1 MGSGRVR
8 EENFSALPSSPHTP
22 TRPMCGIAG
31 IFVTDRSE
39 RVDAALLR
47 AMNRA
52 QAHRG
57 PDHDGLYCGDFIG
70 LGSRRLAIIDPE
82 GGDQPISNADETSW
96 IVFNGEIYNHRAL
109 RAELEE
115 RGVRFKTRTDTEVIL
130 HLYDR
135 LGPDCVERLEGM
147 FAFAVWD
154 ARSQRLFV
162 ARDRLGIKP
171 LFYAFDGRV
180 FHFASEI
187 KALLAGSGRAVAL
200 SREGLAEYLFCG
212 MTLGPSTFFEGIHAL
227 PPGHH
232 LTVTP
237 DGVRLRE
244 YWDVPFDPRLDASPE
259 ACADELFGILSDA
272 VGRELHADATLG
284 GCLSG
289 GLDSSVVATL
299 AARQRPAFPTF
310 AIGYA
315 RNAEVF
321 ARAPR
326 RIVGEVVGDD
336 SHYAGVMAEAL
347 GTDHHAYVLP
357 VEPLVD
363 AIDRMIW
370 HREKPLVTLSEYGHH
385 CLSREAARDVKVL
398 LSGQGSDELFGG
410 YYYWFGFR
418 EAVNT
423 AFFPWVFRTDPADP
437 AYPATQFD
445 WFAHLLTDDARR
457 AVPFEAHQAKFDRL
471 MARADTP
478 DFFNKISYLLLK
490 THLHEM
496 LELEDRHGMTHSV
509 EMRVPFLDHR
519 LATWALNLPASVK
532 VSRREEKMLLRRMVQ
547 QHLPEFPAEVLA
559 RKKSPMPPPFDIGAL
574 VEAMRD
580 TLGRPGLAIE
590 AYFDGGRLRDFL
602 RSFDPARL
610 DAVSQKH
617 YVLFTL
623 YFLERWHH
631 LFETAD
637 RRPPTAAHGLA
648 ATVGDQQSAVLS

>member
-1 MGSGRVR
+1 
-8 EENFSALPSSPHTP
+8 
-22 TRPMCGIAG
+22 MCGIAG
-31 IFVTDRSE
+31 TFVTDRSE
-39 RVDAALLR
+39 RVDPAVLR

-57 PDHDGLYCGDFIG
+57 PDHDGIYCGDFVG
-70 LGSRRLAIIDPE
+70 LAARRLAIIDPAH
-82 GGDQPISNADETSW
+82 GDQPISNADDTSW

-109 RAELEE
+109 RAELE
-115 RGVRFKTRTDTEVIL
+115 RASIPFKTRTDTEVIL

-135 LGPDCVERLEGM
+135 LGERCVERLEGM

-154 ARSQRLFV
+154 ARRSRLFV

-171 LFYAFDGRV
+171 LFYSFDGRA

-187 KALLAGSGRAVAL
+187 KALLAQPGRRAAL

-212 MTLGPSTFFEGIHAL
+212 MTLGPSTFFQGIHAL

-237 DGVRLRE
+237 DGVRVRA
-244 YWDVPFDPRLDASPE
+244 YWDVPFAPREDASE
-259 ACADELFGILSDA
+259 AACADELFAILSDA
-272 VGRELHADATLG
+272 VARELHADAPLG

-299 AARQRPAFPTF
+299 AARQRPGFPTF
-310 AIGYA
+310 SIGYA
-315 RNAEVF
+315 RNSEVF
-321 ARAPR
+321 ERAPR

-336 SHYAGVMAEAL
+336 WHYAHVMAEAL
-347 GTDHHAYVLP
+347 GTDHHAYRLP
-357 VEPLVD
+357 VEPLVE

-385 CLSREAARDVKVL
+385 RLSREAGREVKVL

-410 YYYWFGFR
+410 YYYWFQRRGA
-418 EAVNT
+418 ENT
-423 AFFPWVFRTDPADP
+423 TFFPWVFRTDPADP
-437 AYPATQFD
+437 AYPSTEVD
-445 WFAHLLTDDARR
+445 WFEHLLTDDARR
-457 AVPFEAHQAKFDRL
+457 AVPFEAHQATFDAL

-519 LATWALNLPASVK
+519 LATWALNLPAAVK
-532 VSRREEKMLLRRMVQ
+532 VSRREEKRLLRRMVQ
-547 QHLPEFPAEVLA
+547 THLPEFPVAVLA
-559 RKKSPMPPPFDIGAL
+559 RRKSPMPPPFDIRAP
-574 VEAMRD
+574 VAAMLD
-580 TLGRPGLAIE
+580 ALGRPGLAVE
-590 AYFDGGRLRDFL
+590 AYFDGGRLRHFL

-610 DAVSQKH
+610 DVISQKH
-617 YVLFTL
+617 YVLFAL

-631 LFETAD
+631 LFEQAAG
-637 RRPPTAAHGLA
+637 RVPP
-648 ATVGDQQSAVLS
+648 ATNGASATLDGQQSTVLS